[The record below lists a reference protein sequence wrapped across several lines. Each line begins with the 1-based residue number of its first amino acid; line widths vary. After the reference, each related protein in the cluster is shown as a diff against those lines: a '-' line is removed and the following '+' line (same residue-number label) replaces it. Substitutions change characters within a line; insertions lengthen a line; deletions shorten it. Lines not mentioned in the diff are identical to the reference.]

1 MNANRELP
9 SKESAV
15 FKNIL
20 RNYELRQYK
29 KGLKLAE
36 SILKKFP
43 EHGETLAMKGIFL
56 NNLEKKEE
64 GYEYVKKGLRY
75 DITSHICWHVYGL
88 LHRADKNYEEAA
100 KCYANALRFHKTDIQ
115 ILRDLA
121 VLQTQLRHYDALIE
135 TRTQLLQQKPDNPPF
150 WIGLAIAYQLVGKPD
165 VAVSVLKAHEE
176 SLKDVV
182 VNYES
187 SELLMYHNWLL
198 EETGDYQAALDHL
211 DKIGSKVTDKRAMK
225 EKRALYLAKLG
236 QIEDAEKAYRQ
247 LIDENPFDGRYVGQL
262 LAAKGLDK
270 EDKLSEK
277 NELLAELAAK
287 YPRSKAIE
295 DLVLTNVSGEVFE
308 AKAKATLQSA
318 LRKGVPSLFTSM
330 KKYYSDAEKQRV
342 IEAAV
347 THFAESLEKTGTF
360 DGSENGIKEPPT
372 ATLWTLYYLAQHYDF
387 HRQLDK
393 ALTCIDKAIAH
404 TPTVVELYMTKGRI
418 LKHAGDIDKAAEVM
432 NDARELDLQDR
443 FINSKCAKYMLRA
456 GKIEEAETTLGLFT
470 RRDVTPIQDLTD
482 MQCQWF
488 NAEEG
493 FAYLRKKEYGKAL
506 KRFHTIDKFFVDYFD
521 DQFDFHSYC
530 LRKMTLRSYVST
542 LRFEDQIRAHPYYV
556 KAAKGAVEAYLAIAD
571 KPKPSDGID
580 ETGMSEADKKKAR
593 NKARKAELKA
603 QKENEGKKAPVKEEV
618 VKQKQDPKK
627 PVDQDPNGEQY
638 LTTTTPL
645 EDALRFVEPLQTV
658 APNLVDTYALGFE
671 IYIRQSKWV
680 LALRSLVKT
689 SQIDKSHPSY
699 KTNLARFQEAIAKA
713 TMDEKI
719 KQVIDL
725 QLAGLTKA

>member
-1 MNANRELP
+1 
-9 SKESAV
+9 
-15 FKNIL
+15 
-20 RNYELRQYK
+20 
-29 KGLKLAE
+29 
-36 SILKKFP
+36 
-43 EHGETLAMKGIFL
+43 MKGIFL

-100 KCYANALRFHKTDIQ
+100 KCYANALKFHKTDIQ

-121 VLQTQLRHYDALIE
+121 VLQTQLRQYDALIE

-182 VNYES
+182 VNYEN

-198 EETGDYQAALDHL
+198 EETGDYQAALEHL
-211 DKIGSKVTDKRAMK
+211 DGISSKVTDKRGMK

-236 QIEDAEKAYRQ
+236 KVEEAEKAYRQ
-247 LIDENPFDGRYVGQL
+247 LINENPYDGRYVRHL
-262 LAAKGLDK
+262 LSAKGLDK
-270 EDKLSEK
+270 EDKRAQA
-277 NELLAELAAK
+277 NELLAELASE

-308 AKAKATLQSA
+308 AKVRETLQKA

-330 KKYYSDAEKQRV
+330 KKYYADADKQRA
-342 IEAAV
+342 IETAV
-347 THFAESLEKTGTF
+347 LGFAESLEKKGTF
-360 DGSENGIKEPPT
+360 DGKENGAKEPPT
-372 ATLWTLYYLAQHYDF
+372 AMLWTLYYLAQHYDF
-387 HRQLDK
+387 HRQLEK
-393 ALTCIDKAIAH
+393 ALGSIDKAIAH

-418 LKHAGDIDKAAEVM
+418 LKHAGEVEKAAAVM

-456 GKIEEAETTLGLFT
+456 GKIEEAEKILGLFT
-470 RRDVTPIQDLTD
+470 RRDVTPVQDLAD

-488 NAEEG
+488 NVEEG
-493 FAYLRKKEYGKAL
+493 YAFLRNKEYGKAL
-506 KRFHTIDKFFVDYFD
+506 KRFHTVDKFFADYFD

-542 LRFEDQIRAHPYYV
+542 LRFEDKIRDHPFYV
-556 KAAKGAVEAYLAIAD
+556 KAVKGAVQAYLAIAD
-571 KPKPSDGID
+571 KPKATNGVDGSGVV
-580 ETGMSEADKKKAR
+580 EGLSEAEKKKAR

-603 QKENEGKKAPVKEEV
+603 QKENEAKKAPVKEEV
-618 VKQKQDPKK
+618 VKQKHDPKK
-627 PVDQDPNGEQY
+627 PVDQDPHGEQY
-638 LTTTTPL
+638 LKTTTPL
-645 EDALRFVEPLQTV
+645 EDALRLVEPLEQI
-658 APNLVDTYALGFE
+658 APDLVDTYVLGFD
-671 IYIRQSKWV
+671 IYIRQDKWL

-689 SQIDKSHPSY
+689 SQLDKTHPSL
-699 KTNLARFQEAIAKA
+699 KPNLAKFQEAVAKV
-713 TMDEKI
+713 TLDENV
-719 KQVIDL
+719 KQVIDKQL
-725 QLAGLTKA
+725 QGLTKI